1 MKECLS
7 LDKSHKLEV
16 NGVLVSF
23 KWRVG
28 VFFFFAGFEPFIS
41 HLLVLPPPGV
51 SLEGKILCQ
60 EGSRHTIPGIGRDQI
75 VHR

>member
-28 VFFFFAGFEPFIS
+28 GFFF
-41 HLLVLPPPGV
+41 LRWV
-51 SLEGKILCQ
+51 
-60 EGSRHTIPGIGRDQI
+60 
-75 VHR
+75 